1 VVIGGEF
8 HFPRN
13 NGNKGECHESYQGK
27 LAQPVDYIEGR
38 GLRHCRRNAR
48 HSGLRRPQLEQLPL
62 EAHHHPDRAARR
74 RQRDHGLGQL
84 SHHRR
89 QRLEPLE
96 LHPEP
101 PDLGQ
106 TTRSTCGPKAGR
118 IEVCNYAYGSTG
130 WLGIAQIWL
139 AADGH
144 ISQGTSKMND
154 TYYAMAQYNTPAWR
168 AAVMCQEIGHD
179 YGLGHQDEDFNTDAT
194 NSCMEYTNV
203 PAGNEHPDTHDYNQ
217 LASIYSHVH
226 SASNLPTS
234 SAATPPALAIGNTIK
249 DWGRVIGTDKQ
260 GHHNKF
266 ERDLGNGV
274 KVITHVTWLPDMHV
288 GHNH

>member
-1 VVIGGEF
+1 MNRTKGSWRSGSTILKAAAFATAAGLLATPVLAV
-8 HFPRN
+8 HSWN
-13 NGNKGECHESYQGK
+13 NYHWKRTTTQISPPVGDNVTTAWDSY
-27 LAQPVDYIEGR
+27 LSTAVSDWNRSSYIQSS
-38 GLRHCRRNAR
+38 LTA
-48 HSGLRRPQLEQLPL
+48 
-62 EAHHHPDRAARR
+62 
-74 RQRDHGLGQL
+74 
-84 SHHRR
+84 
-89 QRLEPLE
+89 
-96 LHPEP
+96 
-101 PDLGQ
+101 GQ

-118 IEVCNYAYGSTG
+118 IEVCNYAYGATG

-154 TYYAMAQYNTPAWR
+154 TYYATAQYNTPAWR

-234 SAATPPALAIGNTIK
+234 SAATPPALAIGNTLK